1 MIEGLS
7 LEALINLTPASLLG
21 LVVIMLLLGKIVPRS
36 ALDDKQLEADRWH
49 QAYEAEKASRILA
62 EDRNAQVLEVAK
74 TSNAVLD
81 ATFGAGR
88 KEPGR

>member
-7 LEALINLTPASLLG
+7 LEALVNLTPASLLG
-21 LVVIMLLLGKIVPRS
+21 LFILMMLLGKIVPRS
-36 ALDDKQLEADRWH
+36 SLEDKQLEADRWR
-49 QAYEAEKASRILA
+49 QAYETERSARIKSDEQTSEL
-62 EDRNAQVLEVAK
+62 LEVVK

-88 KEPGR
+88 QEPGR